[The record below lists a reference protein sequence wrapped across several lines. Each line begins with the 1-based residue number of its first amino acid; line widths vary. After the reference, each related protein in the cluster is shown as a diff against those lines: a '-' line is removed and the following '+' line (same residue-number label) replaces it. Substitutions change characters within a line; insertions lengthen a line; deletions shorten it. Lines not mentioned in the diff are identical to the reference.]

1 MSHNSFDDSV
11 VSRLGDNVSARQDS
25 AISINSLTANDFK
38 DYDNIS
44 RRSDP
49 ISSRIDS
56 LTIDNIPG
64 LQTKG
69 RGGLSAR
76 GDDYFGTIEMKPA
89 FEMKPRP
96 NSISDFDFGIRDR
109 PTRYPL
115 PMEAV
120 AHTGESALHQLN
132 ERIVNK
138 AVAKVQESM
147 TPAEKQALNK
157 DSEKYAE
164 QMRKYEEEMKTA
176 MTQKWF
182 NRRPEDWPR
191 PPEKPQSLVKYE
203 AAIDR
208 EIALLVKRASV

>member
-1 MSHNSFDDSV
+1 MSHNSFDDPV
-11 VSRLGDNVSARQDS
+11 VSRFGDNVSAVQDS
-25 AISINSLTANDFK
+25 AISINSLTASDFR
-38 DYDNIS
+38 DYSNIT
-44 RRSDP
+44 RRTDP
-49 ISSRIDS
+49 ISSQYDT
-56 LTIDNIPG
+56 LTVDNIPG
-64 LQTKG
+64 VQIKG
-69 RGGLSAR
+69 RGGLSSR
-76 GDDYFGTIEMKPA
+76 PDDYIGIIEMKPA
-89 FEMKPRP
+89 FEMTPRP
-96 NSISDFDFGIRDR
+96 VTISDIDFGTRDR

-132 ERIVNK
+132 ERIVSK
-138 AVAKVQESM
+138 AVAKVQDSM
-147 TPAEKQALNK
+147 TPAEKLALNK

-176 MTQKWF
+176 MMQKWF
-182 NRRPEDWPR
+182 NRRPEDWPK